1 MAKKQTFGEKAL
13 ASKLSQRKMAK
24 VIVSVKSDI
33 GTYNYRESMVEV
45 DKVDDFLRKVK
56 A

>member
-1 MAKKQTFGEKAL
+1 MAKKQTYGEKAL

-24 VIVSVKSDI
+24 VIVSVKSEI

-45 DKVDDFLRKVK
+45 DKVGDFVK
-56 A
+56 KFNR

>member
-13 ASKLSQRKMAK
+13 ATKLSQRKMAK
-24 VIVSVKSDI
+24 VIVSVKSPA
-33 GTYNYRESMVEV
+33 GTYNYRESVVEA
-45 DKVDDFLRKVK
+45 DKVNEFIAKHR

>member
-1 MAKKQTFGEKAL
+1 MAKKQTYGEKAL

-45 DKVDDFLRKVK
+45 DKVSDFVNKFKR
-56 A
+56 